1 MAFIP
6 KIHNRAFYLCPSGK
20 SFSWTWRNIIILFA
34 VLCALPQEIFG
45 TESQRDEIA
54 ALRHE
59 IQSLE
64 SQLKSI
70 HDQEAALH
78 DQERQ
83 LSEKIRRLKED
94 SRQSPGLLLEI
105 RIQNSLRD
113 FRDLLLSI
121 KRLEEQEQDLY
132 GKLSAQKS
140 HLREVLSQTID
151 QQVQAARE
159 LYSQGR
165 EKEADEVYL
174 QALTF
179 MEEYRKL
186 SRITLHKEDIP
197 EQPDPVELPLFSGQD
212 PEQLMELAILLRDDA
227 DLIRREI
234 FQYTD
239 IQNQLAQ
246 EKKLLERLMGFQGII
261 ERGDPSSDKGI
272 REIHQERQR
281 IENDLHFIQN
291 RLSAYRQREKRLREQ
306 SQKLEQMAEE
316 RRRALIGPKKD

>member
-1 MAFIP
+1 M
-6 KIHNRAFYLCPSGK
+6 
-20 SFSWTWRNIIILFA
+20 
-34 VLCALPQEIFG
+34 
-45 TESQRDEIA
+45 
-54 ALRHE
+54 
-59 IQSLE
+59 
-64 SQLKSI
+64 
-70 HDQEAALH
+70 H